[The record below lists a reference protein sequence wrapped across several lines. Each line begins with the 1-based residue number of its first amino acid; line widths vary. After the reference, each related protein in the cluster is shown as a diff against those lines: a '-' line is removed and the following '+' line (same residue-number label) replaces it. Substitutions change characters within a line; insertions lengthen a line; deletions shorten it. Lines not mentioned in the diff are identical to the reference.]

1 MFIVFRQFSRN
12 IQSFQVVILEMIK
25 VFSCLSRNFQGFL
38 DGLEEMFK
46 VFRQFS
52 RKIQSFQVFILEM
65 IKVFSR
71 FSRNVQ
77 GFLDG
82 QEKTLKVFKVYLE
95 MINVF
100 GVYLENFEVFRCL
113 YRSIQ
118 SLIDG
123 LLEMI
128 KVSQVVKLGRNVQ
141 RFQVVC
147 QKCTKFLGVYLRKD
161 QSFRCLSRN
170 VQSFLGG

>member
-1 MFIVFRQFSRN
+1 
-12 IQSFQVVILEMIK
+12 
-25 VFSCLSRNFQGFL
+25 
-38 DGLEEMFK
+38 MFK

-52 RKIQSFQVFILEM
+52 RNIQSFQVFILEM